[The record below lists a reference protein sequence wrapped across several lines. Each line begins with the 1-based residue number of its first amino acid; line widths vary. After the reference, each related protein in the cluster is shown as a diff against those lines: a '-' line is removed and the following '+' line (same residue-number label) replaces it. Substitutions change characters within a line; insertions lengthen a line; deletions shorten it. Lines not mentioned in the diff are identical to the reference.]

1 MAQALAQGH
10 AEQALRAAHTLRGL
24 AGTVGAVAL
33 QDCAGRLEERLRDA
47 PADRATLQ
55 PLLDELRDLLEALVQ
70 PLNSWFGQ
78 VGTLR
83 EPPPPEG
90 ADGRVD
96 AQATDEEARALEQT
110 LHGLL
115 LRDDPTA
122 RSFVSEHF
130 RPLHQALGPALQAV
144 QGPIDQFDF
153 EPALAALTGWLA
165 QFPQA
170 PEHPPGPCHSGSSHA
185 T

>member
-1 MAQALAQGH
+1 MTSILSS
-10 AEQALRAAHTLRGL
+10 
-24 AGTVGAVAL
+24 
-33 QDCAGRLEERLRDA
+33 
-47 PADRATLQ
+47 P
-55 PLLDELRDLLEALVQ
+55 DELRDLLEALVQ
-70 PLNSWFGQ
+70 PLNTWFGQ
-78 VGTLR
+78 IGTLR
-83 EPPPPEG
+83 ELPPPES

-96 AQATDEEARALEQT
+96 AQAPGEDARALVQT
-110 LHGLL
+110 LHSLL
-115 LRDDPTA
+115 LRDDPAA

-130 RPLHQALGPALQAV
+130 RPLHQALGPALQGV
-144 QGPIDQFDF
+144 QGHIDQFDF